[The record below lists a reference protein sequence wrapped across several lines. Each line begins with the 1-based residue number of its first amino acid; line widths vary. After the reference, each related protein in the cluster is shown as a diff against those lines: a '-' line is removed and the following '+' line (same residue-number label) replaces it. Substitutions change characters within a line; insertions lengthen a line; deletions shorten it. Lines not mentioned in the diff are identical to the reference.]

1 MYEIAI
7 KIKENGKKIVKMQ
20 DEGINPPN
28 ETPYTEKVAK
38 FPEKTLKKGLTK
50 LQNGVI
56 ISKLTRESTAPN
68 LENDTEYKITQTER
82 QIPNEFASWL
92 VERPARI

>member
-1 MYEIAI
+1 
-7 KIKENGKKIVKMQ
+7 MQ

-56 ISKLTRESTAPN
+56 ISKLTRESSAEP
-68 LENDTEYKITQTER
+68 
-82 QIPNEFASWL
+82 
-92 VERPARI
+92 